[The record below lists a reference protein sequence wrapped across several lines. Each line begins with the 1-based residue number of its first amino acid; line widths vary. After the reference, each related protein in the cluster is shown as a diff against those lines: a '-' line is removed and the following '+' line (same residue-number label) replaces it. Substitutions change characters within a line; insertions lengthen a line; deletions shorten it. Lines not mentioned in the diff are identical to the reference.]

1 MFLNSFQEFGIF
13 WPVAHEEMEAENFR
27 VKFVDES
34 DCSGYVTRD
43 FTVQSLQDDY
53 ELPVRMMHCANWPHN
68 CSPITSL
75 FELIHLV
82 QEWHREYRNGPII
95 VMDRYSLII

>member
-1 MFLNSFQEFGIF
+1 
-13 WPVAHEEMEAENFR
+13 MEAENFR
-27 VKFVDES
+27 VKFVEEG
-34 DCSGYVTRD
+34 DCGGHITRD
-43 FTVQSLQDDY
+43 FMIQSLQDDY

-82 QEWHREYRNGPII
+82 QERHLEYQNGPII
-95 VMDRYSLII
+95 VMDRYSLKI